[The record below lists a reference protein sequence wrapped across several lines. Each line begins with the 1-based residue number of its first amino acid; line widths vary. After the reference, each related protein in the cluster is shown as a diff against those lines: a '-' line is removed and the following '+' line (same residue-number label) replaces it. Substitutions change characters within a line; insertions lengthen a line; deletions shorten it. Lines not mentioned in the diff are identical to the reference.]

1 MEFHKPILCL
11 YFSGPFRL
19 YSFFPFFP
27 DLNAKQKTLSER
39 QFNNF
44 WRLFLRQTA
53 GGATTYFSAFPFF
66 RENFLESE
74 WPKGTKLWVG
84 NIMKNG
90 KFYEDEKSKEVCLME
105 NDDDFWMNDGWKM
118 EVSFQIWAKKI
129 LWSKNRNRISV
140 KNQQKTQK
148 CFDCWIDIKT
158 VIILSLQRK

>member
-1 MEFHKPILCL
+1 MAADSTTIKIFNFLEKFYYDILSL
-11 YFSGPFRL
+11 HHAISPVTIAT
-19 YSFFPFFP
+19 FPS
-27 DLNAKQKTLSER
+27 DER

-105 NDDDFWMNDGWKM
+105 NDDDFWMNDG
-118 EVSFQIWAKKI
+118 
-129 LWSKNRNRISV
+129 
-140 KNQQKTQK
+140 
-148 CFDCWIDIKT
+148 
-158 VIILSLQRK
+158 